1 MAFSIVTVIQPSL
14 PSNSRSFTIQ
24 NQKLNNKKKPCPCQQ
39 AVAPSPWRPP
49 TRFLSVRAPV
59 WARRIGGVARRVAL
73 CARRL
78 SRASCVGVRPHRGE
92 SRRLPAFRGCHCP
105 ARPPLSMTGARAVS
119 TVRQFWRRRL
129 CAHPSLLFRTRGDS
143 ASNPRNLSSQPLRRP
158 RSHEQRATPAA
169 ARPGRRPAAPASD
182 PSQRVRRAIS
192 PRLCFCLPD
201 GWLRRASSRELVVLL
216 CILFGETSGQTL
228 LLSLNWND
236 YEVLI
241 YSRQVSPVRHLTCE
255 CPLRF
260 CGSSFSFAQWCSLN
274 HERFFALMMHN
285 LSVLCTFSCIFFG
298 GQVLS
303 FLLAMYLELEFLGPG
318 ASAC

>member
-1 MAFSIVTVIQPSL
+1 M
-14 PSNSRSFTIQ
+14 
-24 NQKLNNKKKPCPCQQ
+24 
-39 AVAPSPWRPP
+39 
-49 TRFLSVRAPV
+49 
-59 WARRIGGVARRVAL
+59 AL

-78 SRASCVGVRPHRGE
+78 SRASCVRGPSTPWRE
-92 SRRLPAFRGCHCP
+92 SAPPRFSRLPLPRAS
-105 ARPPLSMTGARAVS
+105 APLSMTGARAVS

-158 RSHEQRATPAA
+158 RSHEQRATLAA
-169 ARPGRRPAAPASD
+169 ARPGRRLAAPASD

-228 LLSLNWND
+228 LLSLNWNN

-241 YSRQVSPVRHLTCE
+241 YSRQVSPVRRLTCE

-274 HERFFALMMHN
+274 RERFFALMMRN

-303 FLLAMYLELEFLGPG
+303 FLLAMIWNWNSWVLGQVH
-318 ASAC
+318 ASFNS

>member
-1 MAFSIVTVIQPSL
+1 MGSVHTVARVGASPLFAAATAPRVRPSL
-14 PSNSRSFTIQ
+14 DDGRSGCFHRS
-24 NQKLNNKKKPCPCQQ
+24 
-39 AVAPSPWRPP
+39 AVLE
-49 TRFLSVRAPV
+49 T
-59 WARRIGGVARRVAL
+59 
-73 CARRL
+73 
-78 SRASCVGVRPHRGE
+78 
-92 SRRLPAFRGCHCP
+92 
-105 ARPPLSMTGARAVS
+105 
-119 TVRQFWRRRL
+119 RL

-158 RSHEQRATPAA
+158 RSHGQRATPTA

-201 GWLRRASSRELVVLL
+201 GWLRRASSREPVVLL

-241 YSRQVSPVRHLTCE
+241 YSRQVSPIRRLTCE
-255 CPLRF
+255 CPLQF

-274 HERFFALMMHN
+274 YERFFALMMCN
-285 LSVLCTFSCIFFG
+285 LSVLCMFSCIFFG

>member
-1 MAFSIVTVIQPSL
+1 MAFSIVTVIQPPL

-24 NQKLNNKKKPCPCQQ
+24 NQKLNNKKNPVPVSKQSPPAPGVRRLASCLGASHRWSRAPCGPVCP
-39 AVAPSPWRPP
+39 ASLASVVCWGPSTPWRESAPP
-49 TRFLSVRAPV
+49 RFS
-59 WARRIGGVARRVAL
+59 
-73 CARRL
+73 RL
-78 SRASCVGVRPHRGE
+78 PLPRAS
-92 SRRLPAFRGCHCP
+92 A
-105 ARPPLSMTGARAVS
+105 PLSMTGARAVS

-143 ASNPRNLSSQPLRRP
+143 VSNPRNLSSQPLRRP

-241 YSRQVSPVRHLTCE
+241 YSRQVSPVRRLTCE

-274 HERFFALMMHN
+274 RERFFALMMRN